1 VSATG
6 SPSASRVLFAVL
18 ETKRAGAQ
26 ESEYA
31 GSHDT
36 IAIAGIDGFAV
47 ARTTFAPRHIP
58 QIPMVGAVLYPEA
71 YAAAGGVYFID
82 RAGIVR
88 RLDPSGSSR
97 KVTTFPLTSPQQG
110 ASFAV
115 SPDGK
120 QLIAAVLTYP
130 TVMPAPTS
138 TAGQAPAAPF
148 ITSGS
153 WTLDLEIANDSG
165 PAAVVHHWQ
174 SGANDYPGS
183 STSFRNLA
191 VVGWDGTG
199 PLGMIDGN
207 NGAQQ
212 TLFEGQRW
220 AGGHLVRLGLDG
232 SIGAAPLSADCTPVA
247 LGVDDL
253 VVCMLPGAGA
263 HTGLLQV
270 ASLDGQILWTA
281 IPASPSLQQGQA
293 GGFALSPDASRIAMD
308 GAIVPQHGV
317 NKTLPESFLTRGWLN
332 DNTLIGMIQGTEP
345 MKIGILRLSAPN
357 SIENWGFSGQFVGI
371 LRP

>member
-1 VSATG
+1 VSPAG
-6 SPSASRVLFAVL
+6 SPNASRVLFAVL

-36 IAIAGIDGFAV
+36 VAIAGADGFAV
-47 ARTTFAPRHIP
+47 ARATFAPRHVP
-58 QIPMVGAVLYPEA
+58 EVPMAGAVLYPEA
-71 YAAAGGVYFID
+71 YPAAGAVYFID
-82 RAGIVR
+82 GGGVVR
-88 RLDPSGSSR
+88 RLDPSGSTR

-130 TVMPAPTS
+130 TVIP
-138 TAGQAPAAPF
+138 APAATAGGAPF
-148 ITSGS
+148 KTSGS
-153 WTLDLEIANDSG
+153 WSLDLELANDG
-165 PAAVVHHWQ
+165 GAADVAHHWQ

-183 STSFRNLA
+183 SSGFRNLA
-191 VVGWDGTG
+191 IVGWDATG
-199 PLGMIDGN
+199 PLGIIDGY

-212 TLFEGQRW
+212 AVFEGQRW

-232 SIGAAPLSADCTPVA
+232 SIGAAPLPADCTPVA
-247 LGVDDL
+247 LGAADR

-263 HTGLLQV
+263 NTGLLQV
-270 ASLDGQILWTA
+270 ASLDGQVLWTA
-281 IPASPSLQQGQA
+281 IPPSPSLQQGQA
-293 GGFALSPDASRIAMD
+293 GGFTLSPDGTRIAMD
-308 GAIVPQHGV
+308 GVLVPQHGV
-317 NKTLPESFLTRGWLN
+317 NVSLPITFMTRGWLSA
-332 DNTLIGMIQGTEP
+332 DTLIGMIQSTEP
-345 MKIGILRLSAPN
+345 MKLGILRLSAPN